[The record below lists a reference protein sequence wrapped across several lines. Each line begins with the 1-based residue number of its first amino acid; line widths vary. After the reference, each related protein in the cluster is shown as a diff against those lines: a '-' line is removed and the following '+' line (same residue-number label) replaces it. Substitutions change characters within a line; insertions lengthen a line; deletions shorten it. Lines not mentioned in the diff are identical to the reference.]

1 MSEFIKRMQ
10 ARIKEAKSATKTRR
24 DAVAQN
30 TDKPAK
36 SDKSILFSSAGN
48 SVSRFGN
55 AFTANLSALLKK
67 GTNTNGTANSAFI
80 NPMGVSRGLTYLFML
95 ACAVS
100 VTYWLMRVA
109 QVPSAPGP
117 AASGINKGMTLYSNQ
132 DAGAAYALFGN
143 KPLVT
148 ENIYL
153 RGVVITSRNKDGSL
167 DGFAI
172 FEIDGK
178 PTNAISVGEGLGKGL
193 TLQSIGDEAA
203 TLLYQ
208 GQKLDFKL
216 SKAGSD
222 KGDKSSKGVSKK

>member
-1 MSEFIKRMQ
+1 MSVFIKRVQ
-10 ARIKEAKSATKTRR
+10 ARIQEAKLAAKARR
-24 DAVAQN
+24 NSLAQN
-30 TDKPAK
+30 A
-36 SDKSILFSSAGN
+36 DKSTDSAQGKARSAITGLGQKLTTSLNKLAKGKAGLHGN
-48 SVSRFGN
+48 LNG
-55 AFTANLSALLKK
+55 AL
-67 GTNTNGTANSAFI
+67 I
-80 NPMGVSRGLTYLFML
+80 NPMSVSKSLTYLLML

-100 VTYWLMRVA
+100 ATYWLMRVA
-109 QVPSAPGP
+109 QIPSAPGQ
-117 AASGINKGMTLYSNQ
+117 AASGINKGITLYSNQ
-132 DAGAAYALFGN
+132 DASAAYALFGN

-153 RGVVITSRNKDGSL
+153 RGVVITSKNKDGSL

-178 PTNAISVGEGLGKGL
+178 QTNAISVGEGLGKGL
-193 TLQSIGDEAA
+193 TLQSIGDETA

-222 KGDKSSKGVSKK
+222 KGDKSNKGADKK

>member
-1 MSEFIKRMQ
+1 MSEFIKRVQ
-10 ARIKEAKSATKTRR
+10 ARIQEAKLAAKERR
-24 DAVAQN
+24 NSLAQN
-30 TDKPAK
+30 TDK
-36 SDKSILFSSAGN
+36 STGSAQGK
-48 SVSRFGN
+48 
-55 AFTANLSALLKK
+55 ALSAITVLGQKLTTSLNKMAK
-67 GTNTNGTANSAFI
+67 GKAGLHGNLNGAWI
-80 NPMGVSRGLTYLFML
+80 NPMSVSKSLTYLLML

-100 VTYWLMRVA
+100 ATYWLMRVA
-109 QVPSAPGP
+109 QIPSAPGQ
-117 AASGINKGMTLYSNQ
+117 AASGINKGITLYSNQ
-132 DAGAAYALFGN
+132 DASAAYALFGN

-153 RGVVITSRNKDGSL
+153 RGVVITSKNKDGSL

-178 PTNAISVGEGLGKGL
+178 QTNAISVGEGLGKGL
-193 TLQSIGDEAA
+193 TLQSIGDETA

-222 KGDKSSKGVSKK
+222 KGDKSNKGADKK

>member
-10 ARIKEAKSATKTRR
+10 ARIKEAKSAANTRR
-24 DAVAQN
+24 NAHAQN
-30 TDKPAK
+30 TNKLAN
-36 SDKSILFSSAGN
+36 SDKSTFLSSVGN
-48 SVSRFGN
+48 SASKFSN
-55 AFTANLSALLKK
+55 TFTANLSALLKK
-67 GTNTNGTANSAFI
+67 GTNTNATANGALI
-80 NPMGVSRGLTYLFML
+80 NPIGVSRGLTYLLML

-100 VTYWLMRVA
+100 ATYWLMRVA
-109 QVPSAPGP
+109 QVPSAPGQ

-132 DAGAAYALFGN
+132 DASAAYGLFGN

-153 RGVVITSRNKDGSL
+153 RGVVITSRNKDSSL

-178 PTNAISVGEGLGKGL
+178 PTNAISVGESLGKGL
-193 TLQSIGDEAA
+193 TLQSIGDETA

-222 KGDKSSKGVSKK
+222 KNEKSAKGSDKK